1 MRSEEERNLR
11 LTKQYIELLNDP
23 STSVEDVK
31 AFFDESIIW
40 KEMPNLFAPAGR
52 TSDYQTIIAS
62 WAKGRAYL
70 PEQVY
75 TLRQAIAS
83 GDTVALE
90 ISWLGRVTKSLPPF
104 SAGTQLSAQVAIFL
118 RLRDGKIVS
127 QTDYPC
133 YDPIPETNNK

>member
-1 MRSEEERNLR
+1 MRSEAEQNLR
-11 LTKQYIELLNDP
+11 LMQQYIALLNDP
-23 STSVEDVK
+23 AASIEDVK
-31 AFFDESIIW
+31 AYFDESIIW

-52 TSDYQTIIAS
+52 ASDYQTILAS
-62 WAKGRAYL
+62 WAKGREYL
-70 PEQVY
+70 PEQTY

-104 SAGTQLSAQVAIFL
+104 SAGTQFSARVAIFL
-118 RLRDGKIVS
+118 RFRDGKIVS

-133 YDPIPETNNK
+133 YDPMTETDHK